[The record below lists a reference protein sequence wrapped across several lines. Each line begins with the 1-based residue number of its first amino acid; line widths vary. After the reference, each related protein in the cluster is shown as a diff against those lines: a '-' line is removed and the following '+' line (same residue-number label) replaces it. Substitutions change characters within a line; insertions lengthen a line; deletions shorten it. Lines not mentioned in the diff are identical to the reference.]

1 MSFPDR
7 WAWLGSTIAHW
18 AYGSLAGGLY
28 GVVAG
33 SLRRPRVLYGLPF
46 GATVWASGYVVLPVA
61 GLYEPIWKYD
71 ARTLAWDLGAHL
83 TYGAGTATMFW
94 LLLQALHLVGAA
106 DVGDHR
112 RRDTHDTGANFD
124 CRGQLMFVGQL
135 HETGWR
141 APGF

>member
-1 MSFPDR
+1 MGMAQMVVTAVLVEGFTQRELPDR

-94 LLLQALHLVGAA
+94 LLLKHPFGWC
-106 DVGDHR
+106 GR
-112 RRDTHDTGANFD
+112 RRRPSPARHS
-124 CRGQLMFVGQL
+124 
-135 HETGWR
+135 
-141 APGF
+141 